1 MADADDRPIYF
12 LHIPKTA
19 GSSVSL
25 WLAQRVRGSAM
36 CQAKIWDQLVQCDEA
51 GLAECRIF
59 AGHYGIE
66 LDRYLGV
73 ALRTMTVFRD
83 PLQRTFSHYL
93 HVRRDTNHP
102 WHPRVSPQ
110 SFEVFLRDSQNWP
123 MVENF
128 QARYLVRSGLD
139 MRRFTRRLDT
149 SPGKLSRLSTTSED
163 VRYLFDQG
171 YVREQSHAALDGIDV
186 VGTTDRIPLFLE
198 QAARTFSLESDG
210 SEAVP
215 RENVAPDR
223 SGIESISQASLDLV
237 AELTAIDQSLFQ
249 AARLREKAGMLAGRP
264 AP

>member
-1 MADADDRPIYF
+1 MADTDDRPIYF

-19 GSSVSL
+19 GSSVTL
-25 WLAQRVRGSAM
+25 WLAQQARSSAM
-36 CQAKIWDQLVQCDEA
+36 CQAKNWDQLVQCDKT
-51 GLAECRIF
+51 GLAGCRIF
-59 AGHYGIE
+59 AGHYGMDLNI
-66 LDRYLGV
+66 YLGV

-102 WHPRVSPQ
+102 WHPRVSLQ

-139 MRRFTRRLDT
+139 MRHFTGRLDT
-149 SPGKLSRLSTTSED
+149 SPSKLSRLSTTSED
-163 VRYLFDQG
+163 VRYLFDQS
-171 YVREQSHAALDGIDV
+171 YVREQSHAALNSIDV

-198 QAARTFSLESDG
+198 QAARTFSLASDG
-210 SEAVP
+210 SEVVP

-223 SGIESISQASLDLV
+223 NGIEAISQASLDLV
-237 AELTAIDQSLFQ
+237 AKLTVIDQSLFQ
-249 AARLREKAGMLAGRP
+249 AARLREKAGMPANRP